1 MAAAEALFPPAPD
14 QVRRVTHGAGALS
27 LDLRRGGASR
37 RWRKAAA
44 WCWAGATELLG
55 SEEDLVAPAVRWAR
69 GVMAA
74 LVAVAGGSA
83 CRRRLDPGAAALE
96 GGGG

>member
-14 QVRRVTHGAGALS
+14 QVRRVTHGAGARS
-27 LDLRRGGASR
+27 PDLRHGGALGDGARQR
-37 RWRKAAA
+37 RG
-44 WCWAGATELLG
+44 AGRG
-55 SEEDLVAPAVRWAR
+55 RRSCDSEEDLVAPTVRWAS

-74 LVAVAGGSA
+74 LVAVADGSTY
-83 CRRRLDPGAAALE
+83 RRRLDPGAAALE